1 MSTFDPAERAARE
14 LLSYFGK
21 NTAILVTH
29 SYGST
34 VLFVKSARTGNVIA
48 EIDLSKSNMTMHHF
62 ALEVMASKK
71 FPRVRNMKR
80 AWSPIVLTPQALKE
94 QDIRRATILNYGY

>member
-1 MSTFDPAERAARE
+1 MRTMSSFDPASNKARE
-14 LLSYFGK
+14 LLSYFGR
-21 NTAILVTH
+21 NTAIRVDH
-29 SYGST
+29 KYGSKLMS
-34 VLFVKSARTGNVIA
+34 VMNARTGNLIA
-48 EIDLSKSNMTMHHF
+48 MVNIDEDLQAA
-62 ALEVMASKK
+62 ALEIKGMKK